1 LLKDD
6 WMHDGVDPASP
17 EARSPQLRVGWFRF
31 FFDDQRWEWSA
42 EVQRMHG
49 YEPGEITPTT
59 DLVLSHKHPDD
70 RDRVAALLE
79 EIRTTHQPFNTR
91 HRIIDARGSV
101 HDVAV
106 VGHPLT
112 NDGHVI
118 GTQGFYVDVTPGVA
132 MRQQTISA
140 AVAEIAE
147 NRSAI
152 EQAKGM
158 LMLIYR
164 LDADRAF
171 DLLKW
176 RSQETNTRLRNLAVQ
191 LTADFLALDFDD
203 TLPTRAEFDEVLL
216 TAHLRIT
223 DTG

>member
-1 LLKDD
+1 
-6 WMHDGVDPASP
+6 MHDRDDPASP

-31 FFDDQRWEWSA
+31 FFNDHLWEWSA
-42 EVQRMHG
+42 EVHRMHG
-49 YEPGEITPTT
+49 YEPGAITPTT
-59 DLVLSHKHPDD
+59 DTVLSHKHPED
-70 RDRVAALLE
+70 RDRVAQLLAD
-79 EIRTTHQPFNTR
+79 IRTFHGPFHSR
-91 HRIIDARGSV
+91 HRIVDTTGAV

-106 VGHPLT
+106 VGHPLH
-112 NDGHVI
+112 DDERVI
-118 GTQGFYVDVTPGVA
+118 GTQGFYVDVTPDAGL
-132 MRQQTISA
+132 RQQTIGA

-158 LMLIYR
+158 LMMIYR

-191 LTADFLALDFDD
+191 LTTDFIAMDYDQTLPSRAAFDD
-203 TLPTRAEFDEVLL
+203 ILL
-216 TAHLRIT
+216 TAHLRIS
-223 DTG
+223 DAG

>member
-1 LLKDD
+1 
-6 WMHDGVDPASP
+6 
-17 EARSPQLRVGWFRF
+17 
-31 FFDDQRWEWSA
+31 
-42 EVQRMHG
+42 MHG
-49 YEPGEITPTT
+49 YEPGEVTPTT

-70 RDRVAALLE
+70 RDRVAKLLE
-79 EIRTTHQPFNTR
+79 EIRTTHQPFNNR
-91 HRIIDARGSV
+91 HRIVDVHGAI

-106 VGHPLT
+106 VGHPL
-112 NDGHVI
+112 NDDGLVV
-118 GTQGFYVDVTPGVA
+118 GTQGFYVDVTPGEA
-132 MRQQTISA
+132 MRQQTLSA

-191 LTADFLALDFDD
+191 LTTDFLALDYDD
-203 TLPTRAEFDEVLL
+203 TLPTRAAFDEVLL

-223 DTG
+223 DAG